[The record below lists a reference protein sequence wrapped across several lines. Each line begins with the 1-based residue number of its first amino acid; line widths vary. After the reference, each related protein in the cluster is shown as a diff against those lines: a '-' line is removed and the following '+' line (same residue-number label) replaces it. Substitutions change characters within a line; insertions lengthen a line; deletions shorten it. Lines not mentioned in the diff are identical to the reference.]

1 MARPKKVGL
10 EYFPFDVDFF
20 HDIKIRKLIKF
31 QGGKAISVY
40 ALLLCIIYK
49 QGYYMRWD
57 KELPFIVSELTGFEE
72 VYIQEVIKNCLSLGL
87 FDLRMFENHKVLT
100 SKGIQERYIE
110 ICQRVKRKVV
120 IDEFTCVSSE
130 ETPVYSE
137 ETPVYSEETPVYSE
151 ETPVYSAKS
160 TQRKE
165 KESKYIS
172 SSLRSEDKSETEI
185 SDVGPPREAK
195 SILEYFNQRME
206 SKTIPCVVKLGG
218 RRKDFLLARLKEYGS
233 DNVRKAIDNAAE
245 SMFLNGGNSRGFIA
259 SFEWIFRPNNFP
271 KVLEGNYANTKTS
284 SSYANSGDSQAKA
297 ERLAEYSRLV
307 DRLHAEADARRGE

>member
-72 VYIQEVIKNCLSLGL
+72 AYIQEVIKNCLSLGL

-110 ICQRVKRKVV
+110 ICQKVKRKVV
-120 IDEFTCVSSE
+120 INEFTC
-130 ETPVYSE
+130 VYSE
-137 ETPVYSEETPVYSE
+137 ETPVYSEETPVYS
-151 ETPVYSAKS
+151 VKS

-172 SSLRSEDKSETEI
+172 SSLRSEDKSETGI
-185 SDVGPPREAK
+185 SDVGPPCEAK

-245 SMFLNGGNSRGFIA
+245 SMFLNGENGRGFIA

-271 KVLEGNYANTKTS
+271 KVLEGNYTNTKTS

>member
-110 ICQRVKRKVV
+110 ICQKVKRKVV
-120 IDEFTCVSSE
+120 INEFMCVSSE

-137 ETPVYSEETPVYSE
+137 ETPVYST
-151 ETPVYSAKS
+151 KS

-206 SKTIPCVVKLGG
+206 SKAIPCVVKLGG

-233 DNVRKAIDNAAE
+233 DSVRKAIDNAAE

-271 KVLEGNYANTKTS
+271 KVLEGNYANAKKTS
-284 SSYANSGDSQAKA
+284 NSYANSGDSQAKA
-297 ERLAEYSRLV
+297 ERLAATAALV
-307 DRLHAEADARRGE
+307 ARLHAEDDARRD

>member
-137 ETPVYSEETPVYSE
+137 ETLVSSE

-172 SSLRSEDKSETEI
+172 SSLRSEDRSETEI

-271 KVLEGNYANTKTS
+271 KVLEGNYANAKTS
-284 SSYANSGDSQAKA
+284 NSYANSGDSQAKA

-307 DRLHAEADARRGE
+307 DRLHAEADVRRGE

>member
-110 ICQRVKRKVV
+110 ICQKVKRKVV
-120 IDEFTCVSSE
+120 INEFMCVS
-130 ETPVYSE
+130 
-137 ETPVYSEETPVYSE
+137 SE

-185 SDVGPPREAK
+185 SDVGLPREAK

-233 DNVRKAIDNAAE
+233 DSVRKAIDNAAE

-271 KVLEGNYANTKTS
+271 KVLEGNYANAKTS
-284 SSYANSGDSQAKA
+284 NSYANSGDSQAKA

>member
-110 ICQRVKRKVV
+110 ICQKVKRKVV
-120 IDEFTCVSSE
+120 INEFTC
-130 ETPVYSE
+130 VYSE

-151 ETPVYSAKS
+151 ETPVCSVKS

-172 SSLRSEDKSETEI
+172 SSLRSEDKSETGI

-206 SKTIPCVVKLGG
+206 SKAIPCVVKLGG
-218 RRKDFLLARLKEYGS
+218 RRRDFLLARLKEYGS

-245 SMFLNGGNSRGFIA
+245 SMFLNGESSRGFIA

-297 ERLAEYSRLV
+297 ERLAATAALV
-307 DRLHAEADARRGE
+307 ARLHAEDDARRG

>member
-31 QGGKAISVY
+31 QGGKAVSVY

-130 ETPVYSE
+130 ETLVS
-137 ETPVYSEETPVYSE
+137 SE

-165 KESKYIS
+165 KKSKYIS

-195 SILEYFNQRME
+195 LILEYFNQRME

-271 KVLEGNYANTKTS
+271 KVLEGNYANAKTS
-284 SSYANSGDSQAKA
+284 NSYANSGDSQAKA

-307 DRLHAEADARRGE
+307 DRLHAEADARRGK